1 VDDLYGRRVLLVS
14 SIRWPVSAKLALAF
28 LRHGCE
34 VQAVCP
40 KDHPFAFVTGI
51 SRIYHYRGIDSM
63 QSLYEAITSSKP
75 DLLVPCD
82 DVVVW
87 QMHELCRTRAE
98 IRPLIERCLGAAT
111 AYETVS
117 SRGKFMK
124 IVEELRLRAPKTKE
138 IASAAGLRDW
148 FSKQSASG
156 VLKLDWTSA
165 GKGVRIV
172 HSRSEAEN
180 ALAEMTRQPHSIG
193 IALGRWLLNHDPL
206 ALWKWR
212 HYKQQQVTMQ
222 EFVAGQPANTL
233 MACQDGKVLALI
245 TVEVLFA
252 HDATG
257 SALAVQLVEN
267 EEIRTAAERIA
278 ERLQLSGFHGL
289 DFVLE
294 EGTGNAYLIELNPRC
309 TQLAH
314 LPAGDH
320 GDLAGA
326 LSRAFTG
333 APLRKDHVPIFQKTV
348 AFFPE
353 AVMSEPKCPFLETA
367 YIDVPWEEPRL
378 VQELMIRN
386 WSERTLLAR
395 LYRALRPPKGTPVV
409 FEGSVIVKSLNRHL
423 YREEV
428 GLGPVKPI
436 GTAATRANFSEY

>member
-1 VDDLYGRRVLLVS
+1 MGDFYGRRVLLVS
-14 SIRWPVSAKLALAF
+14 SIRWPVSAKLARAF

-51 SRIYHYRGIDSM
+51 GRIYPYRGMDSI
-63 QSLYEAITSSKP
+63 QSLYEAITASRP

-82 DVVVW
+82 DFVVW
-87 QMHELCRTRAE
+87 QMHELYRTRAE
-98 IRPLIERCLGAAT
+98 IRPLIERSLGAAT
-111 AYETVS
+111 SYETVS

-124 IVEELRLRAPKTKE
+124 IVEELQLRAPRTKE
-138 IASAAGLRDW
+138 IASAADLSDW

-156 VLKLDWTSA
+156 VLKLDWTCA

-172 HSRSEAEN
+172 NSLSEAEE
-180 ALAEMTRQPHSIG
+180 ALTEMIRQPHSIG
-193 IALGRWLLNHDPL
+193 MALGRWLLNHDSL

-212 HYKQQQVTMQ
+212 HHKQQRVTMQ
-222 EFVAGQPANTL
+222 EFVPGRPANML
-233 MACQDGKVLALI
+233 MACQDGKVLASV

-252 HDATG
+252 HDVTG

-294 EGTGNAYLIELNPRC
+294 EETGHPYLIELNPRC
-309 TQLAH
+309 TQLGH
-314 LPAGDH
+314 LPVGRH

-326 LSRAFTG
+326 LARAFTA
-333 APLRKDHVPIFQKTV
+333 APLPKNHVAIFNRKI

-353 AVMSEPKCPFLETA
+353 AIKSDPKCPYLETA
-367 YIDVPWEEPRL
+367 YIDVPWEDPRL
-378 VQELMIRN
+378 LQELMNRD
-386 WSERTLLAR
+386 WSDPTWLAR
-395 LYRALRPPKGTPVV
+395 LYRALRPPKGTPVA
-409 FEGSVIVKSLNRHL
+409 FEVQYDEEPQPQLMSGRSRLVIERESVN
-423 YREEV
+423 
-428 GLGPVKPI
+428 I
-436 GTAATRANFSEY
+436 G

>member
-1 VDDLYGRRVLLVS
+1 MHDLYRQRVLLVS

-28 LRHGCE
+28 LRNGCE

-51 SRIYHYRGIDSM
+51 RKIYPYRGMDSM
-63 QSLYEAITSSKP
+63 QSLYEAITASGP

-87 QMHELCRTRAE
+87 QMHELYRTRAE
-98 IRPLIERCLGAAT
+98 IRPLIERSLGAAT
-111 AYETVS
+111 AYEIVS
-117 SRGKFMK
+117 SRGRFMK
-124 IVEELRLRAPKTKE
+124 IVEELQLRAPRTTK
-138 IASAAGLRDW
+138 IASAADLRDW

-156 VLKLDWTSA
+156 VLKLDWTCA

-172 HSRSEAEN
+172 HSLGEAEE

-193 IALGRWLLNHDPL
+193 IALARWLLNHDPL

-212 HYKQQQVTMQ
+212 HHKKQRVTMQ
-222 EFVAGQPANTL
+222 EFVAGRPANTL
-233 MACQDGKVLALI
+233 MAFQDGMVVALVS
-245 TVEVLFA
+245 VEVLFA
-252 HDATG
+252 YGVTG

-267 EEIRTAAERIA
+267 EEIRIAAERIA

-289 DFVLE
+289 DFVLA
-294 EGTGNAYLIELNPRC
+294 EGTGHAYLIELNPRC

-314 LPAGDH
+314 LRVGDH

-333 APLRKDHVPIFQKTV
+333 APLRKDYVSIVQDKV

-353 AVMSEPKCPFLETA
+353 AILSDPKCPFLDTA
-367 YIDVPWEEPRL
+367 YVDIPSEEPRL
-378 VQELMIRN
+378 VRELINRN
-386 WSERTLLAR
+386 WSDRTPLAR
-395 LYRALRPPKGTPVV
+395 AVSSPAIT
-409 FEGSVIVKSLNRHL
+409 
-423 YREEV
+423 EE
-428 GLGPVKPI
+428 
-436 GTAATRANFSEY
+436 

>member
-1 VDDLYGRRVLLVS
+1 MDDFYGQRVLLVS
-14 SIRWPVSAKLALAF
+14 SIRWPVSAKVALAF
-28 LRHGCE
+28 LRHGCD

-51 SRIYHYRGIDSM
+51 SKIYPYRGMNSI
-63 QSLYEAITSSKP
+63 QSLYEAIASSDP
-75 DLLVPCD
+75 DLLIPCD

-87 QMHELCRTRAE
+87 QMHELYRTRAE
-98 IRPLIERCLGAAT
+98 IRPLIERSLGAAT

-124 IVEELRLRAPKTKE
+124 VVEELQLRAPKTKD
-138 IASAAGLRDW
+138 IGSAADLRDW
-148 FSKQSASG
+148 FLKQSASG
-156 VLKLDWTSA
+156 VLKLDWTCS

-172 HSRSEAEN
+172 DSLSEAEE
-180 ALAEMTRQPHSIG
+180 ALAEMIRQPHSLG

-206 ALWKWR
+206 ALWKWK
-212 HYKQQQVTMQ
+212 HYKQQRVTMQ

-233 MACQDGKVLALI
+233 MACQDGKVLALV

-267 EEIRTAAERIA
+267 EQIRTAAERIA
-278 ERLQLSGFHGL
+278 KRLQLSGFHGL
-289 DFVLE
+289 DFILE
-294 EGTGNAYLIELNPRC
+294 EGTGHAYLIELNPRC

-314 LPAGDH
+314 LQVGVQ
-320 GDLAGA
+320 GGLVGV

-333 APLRKDHVPIFQKTV
+333 APLRKDHVPIFQKKV

-353 AVMSEPKCPFLETA
+353 AMMSDPKCPFLETA

-378 VQELMIRN
+378 VQELMNRN
-386 WSERTLLAR
+386 WSDRTLLAR
-395 LYRALRPPKGTPVV
+395 LYRALRPSKGTPVA
-409 FEGSVIVKSLNRHL
+409 FNGSVIVKRRNRHSR
-423 YREEV
+423 REEAGV
-428 GLGPVKPI
+428 GSVNPI
-436 GTAATRANFSEY
+436 GTAATRANFSEF